1 MWPKNINFWG
11 LWRKAHPQ
19 IIAKHHFNHSCFLRG
34 WGLRVLTIFKKEKNE
49 IGMRSSVRVQ
59 RYVYKY
65 IWYNA
70 MACDEKIFVKKK
82 KRDFLEMTF
91 RRISFKDYCAF
102 VFVLTKT
109 LKDTT
114 KKLKMTW

>member
-1 MWPKNINFWG
+1 MWPKNKIFWG

-34 WGLRVLTIFKKEKNE
+34 WGLRVLTIFKKEKND
-49 IGMRSSVRVQ
+49 IGMRTSVTAQ

-82 KRDFLEMTF
+82 KE
-91 RRISFKDYCAF
+91 ISLKWLFGESLLKII
-102 VFVLTKT
+102 VLLCLYSQKH
-109 LKDTT
+109 
-114 KKLKMTW
+114 